1 MAQGIPMPQEV
12 EAERMWF
19 QKSIDAGKYFT
30 PTTPVDERSLFA
42 GRTDQISRMIDVIGQ
57 KGLHAILYGERGV
70 GKTSLMN
77 VFSSF
82 LSNPSIIAPRV
93 NCDSSDSYASVWK
106 KAFESV
112 ALNRPGPS
120 VPGFTSEKVIQR
132 FNSAEFLS
140 EEVSPNTVR
149 NALIQLSNI
158 APTIFIIDE
167 FDRLSQEPRRVFA
180 DTIKTLS
187 DHAVDATVVLV
198 GVADSVE
205 QLIAEHQSVERA
217 LAQIQMPRMSSDEI
231 KLIVINGA
239 NNLGMTVSQGTLKQI
254 ARLSQGL
261 PHYAHLLG
269 LHTVREAIASKSNE
283 VTAAEVRKAIEKSIS
298 NVNQSIRTSYETAIR
313 SARKDNLFADVL
325 LACAL
330 AETSDLGYFAAQ
342 DVREPMRKI
351 TGKDYEIPSFAQ
363 HLNDFCDP
371 KRGPILQKTGSPR
384 LYRYRF
390 INPLFQPFV
399 IMQGIQKD
407 RISSAMLEG

>member
-1 MAQGIPMPQEV
+1 VAAGIPV
-12 EAERMWF
+12 STEAEAQRTWE
-19 QKSIDAGKYFT
+19 QKSFDAARYFT

-42 GRTDQISRMIDVIGQ
+42 GRTDQVGRIIDVIHQ
-57 KGLHAILYGERGV
+57 RGLHAILYGERGV

-77 VFSSF
+77 VLSSF
-82 LSNPSIIAPRV
+82 LSVPSIIAPRV
-93 NCDSSDSYASVWK
+93 NCDSSDTYASVWR
-106 KAFESV
+106 KAFELV
-112 ALNRPGPS
+112 ALNRPKAAGA
-120 VPGFTSEKVIQR
+120 GFTAEKTIEN
-132 FNSAEFLS
+132 FTSAEFLS
-140 EEVSPNTVR
+140 QEVSPNSVR
-149 NALIQLSNI
+149 NVLIELSKI

-167 FDRLSQEPRRVFA
+167 FDRLGQEPRRAFA

-187 DHAVDATVVLV
+187 DHAVNATVVLV

-231 KLIVINGA
+231 KQIVINGA
-239 NNLGMTVSQGTLKQI
+239 TNLEMTVSQGTLKQI
-254 ARLSQGL
+254 AKLAQGL

-269 LHTVREAIASKSNE
+269 LHTVRESIAARSNE

-298 NVNQSIRTSYETAIR
+298 NANQSIRTSYETAIR

-325 LACAL
+325 LSCAL
-330 AETSDLGYFAAQ
+330 AETTDLGYFAAQ

-399 IMQGIQKD
+399 IMQGIQKN
-407 RISSAMLEG
+407 RIESTILEG